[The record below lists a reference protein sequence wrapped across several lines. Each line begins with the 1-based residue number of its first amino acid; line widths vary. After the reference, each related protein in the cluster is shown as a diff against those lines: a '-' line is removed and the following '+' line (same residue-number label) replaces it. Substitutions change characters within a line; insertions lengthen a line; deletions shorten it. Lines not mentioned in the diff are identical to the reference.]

1 MNVISSI
8 RSAALRVRVGLTRG
22 QRQRAVDKLA
32 LAGAAPL
39 SALFYHRVADVHPND
54 WTISRATFGSH
65 VSYCRKHFDLISLA
79 QLQERCAKATSF
91 RPSVSFTF
99 DDGYAENMDYAIPL
113 LIQQK
118 IPCTYFV
125 TVENILSGGPFE
137 HDVHQGRPLATNTI
151 AQVREMADNGI
162 EIGLHTR
169 SHINFADV
177 TCRKTLKREISDA
190 GAELADLIG
199 RPIRYFAFPFGLPA
213 QLTQEAIETV
223 YEAGMVGFCSA
234 YGAYNLVGQDT
245 FHIRRIHGDC
255 DFSRL
260 QNWLTFDQ
268 RKLLTQPQ
276 ISYTLPKPMSRSP
289 QISSVVSFAAEH
301 LGVPTA
307 YRSTD
312 LI

>member
-1 MNVISSI
+1 MNVSTSI
-8 RSAALRVRVGLTRG
+8 RSAALRLRIALTRDR
-22 QRQRAVDKLA
+22 RQRAVDKLA
-32 LAGAAPL
+32 TAGAAPL

-54 WTISRATFGSH
+54 WTISCAAFRSH
-65 VSYCRKHFDLISLA
+65 IEYCRAHFDLISLA
-79 QLQERCAKATSF
+79 ELQERCAKATSF
-91 RPSVSFTF
+91 RPSVSITF
-99 DDGYAENMDYAIPL
+99 DDGYAENMEYAIPL
-113 LIQQK
+113 LLEHR

-137 HDVHQGRPLATNTI
+137 HDVHQAQSLPINTV

-177 TCRKTLKREISDA
+177 TCRRTLRREITDA
-190 GAELADLIG
+190 AAELADLIG

-223 YEAGMVGFCSA
+223 YDAGMVGFCSA

-268 RKLLTQPQ
+268 RKLLKQPE
-276 ISYTLPKPMSRSP
+276 ITYTLPKSVPRSLQNLP
-289 QISSVVSFAAEH
+289 VVTFPAEH
-301 LGVPTA
+301 LGVSTA
-307 YRSTD
+307 YRSPD